1 MLKAQN
7 LYERLISDQI
17 ERDKK
22 FTKGEAGIAR
32 PITGHVRSVY
42 AQMFMN
48 SINSADLNN
57 IQNYLGTFMSGPC
70 SFTLNHR
77 VNGMYE
83 LPASLTAFSP
93 QLFSHYLLGC
103 FLSFP
108 DMVVKMNGSRMYN
121 ASNGH
126 TKIVID
132 TDVLCTKM
140 FEVKFDWAPD
150 VEQLSD
156 VYSNMRI
163 TNRSTNTS
171 SSQVKD
177 DNTSGINTTTTTTT
191 TKNKNESSSS
201 TAVNKEDEGSIQGVV
216 AATPTNLAAV
226 RRLPAIPMTYVTGM
240 SQQAK
245 MLSAP
250 VPLHTRGTIILYL
263 DSNNCMQH
271 LHVDVTQLDRL
282 PTTDSSTTAPATNYT
297 ATASNNNMPPPVS
310 ASPPQKQR
318 KAPVKRATKPKQQQP
333 PTLSTGI
340 SSGISGS
347 GNNNN
352 SNDNN
357 NSGIVMT
364 GSNSA

>member
-1 MLKAQN
+1 
-7 LYERLISDQI
+7 
-17 ERDKK
+17 
-22 FTKGEAGIAR
+22 
-32 PITGHVRSVY
+32 
-42 AQMFMN
+42 
-48 SINSADLNN
+48 
-57 IQNYLGTFMSGPC
+57 
-70 SFTLNHR
+70 
-77 VNGMYE
+77 
-83 LPASLTAFSP
+83 
-93 QLFSHYLLGC
+93 
-103 FLSFP
+103 
-108 DMVVKMNGSRMYN
+108 MVVKMNGSRMYN

-132 TDVLCTKM
+132 TDVLCTKL

-163 TNRSTNTS
+163 TNSSTNTTSSNTS
-171 SSQVKD
+171 SSTSSQVKQ
-177 DNTSGINTTTTTTT
+177 DNKSGINTTTTTT
-191 TKNKNESSSS
+191 KNKNASSGS
-201 TAVNKEDEGSIQGVV
+201 TAVKKEDEGSIQGVV

-226 RRLPAIPMTYVTGM
+226 RRLPAIPMTYVAGM

-245 MLSAP
+245 MLPAP

-282 PTTDSSTTAPATNYT
+282 PTTDTSTTAPATNYT

-352 SNDNN
+352 INNNNN

>member
-1 MLKAQN
+1 
-7 LYERLISDQI
+7 
-17 ERDKK
+17 
-22 FTKGEAGIAR
+22 
-32 PITGHVRSVY
+32 
-42 AQMFMN
+42 
-48 SINSADLNN
+48 
-57 IQNYLGTFMSGPC
+57 
-70 SFTLNHR
+70 
-77 VNGMYE
+77 
-83 LPASLTAFSP
+83 
-93 QLFSHYLLGC
+93 
-103 FLSFP
+103 
-108 DMVVKMNGSRMYN
+108 MVVKMNGSRMYN

-163 TNRSTNTS
+163 TNSSNNTS
-171 SSQVKD
+171 SSNTSSNQVKE
-177 DNTSGINTTTTTTT
+177 DNNSGINTTT
-191 TKNKNESSSS
+191 TKNKNESSSC
-201 TAVNKEDEGSIQGVV
+201 TAVKKEDEGSIQGVV

-226 RRLPAIPMTYVTGM
+226 RRLPAIPMTYVAGM

-245 MLSAP
+245 MLPAP

-282 PTTDSSTTAPATNYT
+282 PTTDTSTTAPTTTNYT
-297 ATASNNNMPPPVS
+297 ATASNHNMPPPVS
-310 ASPPQKQR
+310 ASPKQKQR

-352 SNDNN
+352 INNNNN